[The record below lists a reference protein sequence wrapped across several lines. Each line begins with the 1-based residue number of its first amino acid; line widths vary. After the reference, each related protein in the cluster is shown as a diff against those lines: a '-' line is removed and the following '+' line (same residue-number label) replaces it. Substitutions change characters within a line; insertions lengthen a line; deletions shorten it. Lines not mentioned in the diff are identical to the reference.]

1 MKTATHRH
9 SRQRDSAIP
18 ERASLHRGDFKI
30 LLRRDGNVVV
40 PDLAEHLIPLLRKVG
55 ADESLWK
62 QEACAAV
69 TPILSVTR
77 MVATDLPLS
86 ELKKAPTRD
95 LWDLHDSLCHS
106 SVSAQAHSRSPNV
119 TSLLDLKVE
128 LAARLLSNCGLCHR
142 RCGVDR
148 LRGEAGFCGL
158 GRTLQVGAY
167 AMLYNEGPFVGAPTF
182 AVFVRG
188 CSLRCFYCYRSQD
201 LLPDRCLEMDMQD
214 LARLLDSAAGTGA
227 RSWHF
232 LGGNPDSSLPGIL
245 QALAY
250 ARRNLPVVWNSAI
263 VLSAEAMRLL
273 KGVVDVWVC
282 DFKFGN
288 DLCARRLAG
297 APGYVAVVRQ
307 NMEALRQ
314 EPWVVV
320 RHVTTPGHEGC
331 CTGTVRE
338 VLAHEFP
345 KFRYMERPAH
355 VPADG
360 VVREPEE

>member
-9 SRQRDSAIP
+9 SRQRDSARP

-40 PDLAEHLIPLLRKVG
+40 PDLAEHLIPLLRQLG

-77 MVATDLPLS
+77 TVATDLPLS
-86 ELKKAPTRD
+86 DLKKAPTRD

-128 LAARLLSNCGLCHR
+128 LAERLLSNCGLCHR

-201 LLPDRCLEMDMQD
+201 LLPDRHMEMDPPD
-214 LARLLDSAAGTGA
+214 LASLLDTVTEAGA
-227 RSWHF
+227 QSWHF
-232 LGGNPDSSLPGIL
+232 LGGNPDSSLLGIL
-245 QALAY
+245 HALVHAKHS
-250 ARRNLPVVWNSAI
+250 LPVVWNSAI
-263 VLSAEAMRLL
+263 VLSVEAMKIL

-288 DLCARRLAG
+288 DLCAELLSQT
-297 APGYVAVVRQ
+297 PEYVAVVRR
-307 NMEALRQ
+307 NLELLYG

-320 RHVTTPGHEGC
+320 RHATVPKHEAC
-331 CTGTVRE
+331 CTIRVRE
-338 VLAHEFP
+338 VLTKEFP
-345 KFRYMERPAH
+345 EFYYVERPAH
-355 VPADG
+355 VPCH
-360 VVREPEE
+360 